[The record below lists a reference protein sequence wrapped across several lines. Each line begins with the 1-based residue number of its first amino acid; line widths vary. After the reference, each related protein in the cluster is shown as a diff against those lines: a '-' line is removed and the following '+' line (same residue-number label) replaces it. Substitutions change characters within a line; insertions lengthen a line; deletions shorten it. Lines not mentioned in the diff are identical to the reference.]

1 MSSIRVRDPREGNI
15 MKITKAEGYKKPKY
29 AVAVA
34 AAMTIVTV
42 GGCGG
47 AGPQLEGEATL
58 GAPPEEQQVVIAG
71 EVAEPVNDVIEL
83 DGYVTPYVDE
93 EDYIDGSE
101 DDSADEDELDDNG
114 ESEDQ
119 KSKVYCEPID
129 DDLMLSGSVEVYEP

>member
-1 MSSIRVRDPREGNI
+1 
-15 MKITKAEGYKKPKY
+15 MKITKAEGYKKPNY

-34 AAMTIVTV
+34 AAMTIITV

-47 AGPQLEGEATL
+47 PGPQLEGEATL

-93 EDYIDGSE
+93 EVDI
-101 DDSADEDELDDNG
+101 DDSGDEDVTEETG
-114 ESEDQ
+114 EIEEG
-119 KSKVYCEPID
+119 KYEVYCEPID

>member
-1 MSSIRVRDPREGNI
+1 

-47 AGPQLEGEATL
+47 PGPQLEGEATL
-58 GAPPEEQQVVIAG
+58 AIPPEEQQVVIAG

-93 EDYIDGSE
+93 EVDIDDSE
-101 DDSADEDELDDNG
+101 DKEVTEEDGEIEDG
-114 ESEDQ
+114 ESE
-119 KSKVYCEPID
+119 VLCEPIE

>member
-1 MSSIRVRDPREGNI
+1 
-15 MKITKAEGYKKPKY
+15 MKITKAEGYKKPNY

-47 AGPQLEGEATL
+47 PGPQLEGEATL

-71 EVAEPVNDVIEL
+71 EVAEPMDDVIEL

-93 EDYIDGSE
+93 EGDEIDDSE
-101 DDSADEDELDDNG
+101 DKEVTEEDGEIEDG
-114 ESEDQ
+114 ESE
-119 KSKVYCEPID
+119 VYCEPIE

>member
-1 MSSIRVRDPREGNI
+1 
-15 MKITKAEGYKKPKY
+15 MKITKAEGYKKPNY

-34 AAMTIVTV
+34 AAMTIITV

-47 AGPQLEGEATL
+47 PGPQLEGEATL

-71 EVAEPVNDVIEL
+71 EVAEPVDDVIEL

-93 EDYIDGSE
+93 EGDEIDDSE
-101 DDSADEDELDDNG
+101 DKEVTEEDGEIEDG
-114 ESEDQ
+114 ESE
-119 KSKVYCEPID
+119 VYCEPIE

>member
-1 MSSIRVRDPREGNI
+1 MPSIRVRDPREGNI

-47 AGPQLEGEATL
+47 PGPQLEGEATL
-58 GAPPEEQQVVIAG
+58 AIPPEEQQVVIAG

-93 EDYIDGSE
+93 EVDI
-101 DDSADEDELDDNG
+101 DDSGDEDVTEETG
-114 ESEDQ
+114 EIEEVESE
-119 KSKVYCEPID
+119 VYCEPID
-129 DDLMLSGSVEVYEP
+129 DDLMLSGFVEVYEP

>member
-1 MSSIRVRDPREGNI
+1 
-15 MKITKAEGYKKPKY
+15 MKITKAEGYKKPNY

-47 AGPQLEGEATL
+47 PGPQLEGEATL

-71 EVAEPVNDVIEL
+71 EVAEPVDDVIEL

-93 EDYIDGSE
+93 EGDEIDDSE
-101 DDSADEDELDDNG
+101 DKEVTEEDGEIEDG
-114 ESEDQ
+114 ESE
-119 KSKVYCEPID
+119 VYCEPIE

>member
-1 MSSIRVRDPREGNI
+1 
-15 MKITKAEGYKKPKY
+15 MKITKAEGYKKPNY

-34 AAMTIVTV
+34 AAMTIITV

-47 AGPQLEGEATL
+47 PGPQLEGEATL
-58 GAPPEEQQVVIAG
+58 AIPPEEQQVVIAG

-93 EDYIDGSE
+93 EVDIDDSE
-101 DDSADEDELDDNG
+101 DKEVTEEDGEIEDG
-114 ESEDQ
+114 ESE
-119 KSKVYCEPID
+119 VFCEPIE

>member
-1 MSSIRVRDPREGNI
+1 MSSIRVGDPREGKI
-15 MKITKAEGYKKPKY
+15 MKITKAEGYKKPNY

-34 AAMTIVTV
+34 AAMTIITV

-47 AGPQLEGEATL
+47 PGPQLEGEATL
-58 GAPPEEQQVVIAG
+58 AIPPEEQQVVIAG

-93 EDYIDGSE
+93 EVDIDDSE
-101 DDSADEDELDDNG
+101 DKEVTEEDGEIEDG
-114 ESEDQ
+114 ESE
-119 KSKVYCEPID
+119 VFCEPIE

>member
-1 MSSIRVRDPREGNI
+1 
-15 MKITKAEGYKKPKY
+15 MKITKAEGYKKPNY
-29 AVAVA
+29 AIAVA

-47 AGPQLEGEATL
+47 PGPQLEGEATL

-93 EDYIDGSE
+93 EVDI
-101 DDSADEDELDDNG
+101 DDSGDEDVTEETG
-114 ESEDQ
+114 EIEEG
-119 KSKVYCEPID
+119 KYEVYCEPID